1 MQRLATSIVSKCQRG
16 TPLYSLAFGAVG
28 GLALSGIV
36 YGYRTLGV
44 LFFDHEYFKLQSR
57 KRYFEKQLLFMREQE
72 ETEKAHYMA
81 ALAAE
86 YDPVA
91 TRMPFKPLDAKYR
104 FESSGAVCLQL
115 VVFTRKK

>member
-1 MQRLATSIVSKCQRG
+1 MAATQIEGAAPGRMQRLANFAIRNFKPA

-28 GLALSGIV
+28 GLALSGVV

-44 LFFDHEYFKLQSR
+44 LFFDHEHYKLQSR

-81 ALAAE
+81 SLAAE

-91 TRMPFKPLDAKYR
+91 TRLPFKTLDAKYR
-104 FESSGAVCLQL
+104 F
-115 VVFTRKK
+115 

>member
-1 MQRLATSIVSKCQRG
+1 MAKPIEGSTPSRFDRLTAFAMSKFKPA

-28 GLALSGIV
+28 GLALSGLV

-44 LFFDHEYFKLQSR
+44 LFFDHEYYKLQSR
-57 KRYFEKQLLFMREQE
+57 KRYFEKQLLFMREKE

-91 TRMPFKPLDAKYR
+91 TRMPFKPLDPKYR
-104 FESSGAVCLQL
+104 F
-115 VVFTRKK
+115 